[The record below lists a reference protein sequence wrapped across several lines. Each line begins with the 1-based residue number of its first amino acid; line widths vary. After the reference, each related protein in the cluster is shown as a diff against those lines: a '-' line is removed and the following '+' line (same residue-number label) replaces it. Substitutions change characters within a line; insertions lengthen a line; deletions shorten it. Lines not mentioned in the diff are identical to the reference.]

1 MVHSQKALK
10 FILLWRAPKQEFLLK
25 PRGSS
30 TRQSVTLIMWRPS
43 ERQFK
48 LLLISW
54 VNPIILIVDW
64 VIPEN
69 IHTIPQTYFVFI
81 EMNLQCRQIHVA
93 DICLWWDE
101 HTCSY
106 WHSFSIYNRVLIS
119 QLHSFR
125 ENPNQNLL
133 GKFFLPC
140 SYQFTGFIMLGHLQK
155 EGQNYSVTHEHFAIY
170 CTVWM
175 VKI

>member
-101 HTCSY
+101 HTCS
-106 WHSFSIYNRVLIS
+106 
-119 QLHSFR
+119 
-125 ENPNQNLL
+125 
-133 GKFFLPC
+133 
-140 SYQFTGFIMLGHLQK
+140 TFIFHLQQSSHQPVAQLQR
-155 EGQNYSVTHEHFAIY
+155 ESEPESVR
-170 CTVWM
+170 
-175 VKI
+175 

>member
-30 TRQSVTLIMWRPS
+30 TRQSVTLIVWRPS

-133 GKFFLPC
+133 GKFFCHVLISSQGLSC
-140 SYQFTGFIMLGHLQK
+140 WGTYK
-155 EGQNYSVTHEHFAIY
+155 KKD
-170 CTVWM
+170 
-175 VKI
+175 KITL

>member
-133 GKFFLPC
+133 GKFFAMFL
-140 SYQFTGFIMLGHLQK
+140 
-155 EGQNYSVTHEHFAIY
+155 SVHRVYHVGALTKRRTKLLCNTWTFCYIL
-170 CTVWM
+170 
-175 VKI
+175 